1 MKAEF
6 PLIIVFYLDRQMMQ
20 NGEIIQPFAESVNMA
35 LSERNANAMAFF
47 IPTDGEERVEVI
59 NPIQIEEVEMAKINK
74 LVEDIKNNFDIGQ
87 DKDNE
92 TTGL

>member
-1 MKAEF
+1 MKAEH